1 MNDMIRPAPVATTPP
16 DHPVTH
22 TAENLL
28 AGGTQARIVLGDR
41 TYTLRLTRAGKLILT
56 K

>member
-1 MNDMIRPAPVATTPP
+1 MTDTTRPIPDAPPPSERPALHVAE
-16 DHPVTH
+16 D
-22 TAENLL
+22 LL
-28 AGGTQARIVLGDR
+28 AGGKEARIALGDQ

>member
-1 MNDMIRPAPVATTPP
+1 MNDLPRFIPAPSTAP
-16 DHPVTH
+16 DRPVTH
-22 TAENLL
+22 AAEDLL
-28 AGGTQARIVLGDR
+28 AGGTQARIALGDQ